1 MQQGV
6 TGGWTQ
12 PGPSWTQRSS
22 PASPA
27 SLEALRYFTL
37 DLAPR
42 WGLSGVYSLQCIICI
57 DVYSF
62 YW

>member
-12 PGPSWTQRSS
+12 LQR
-22 PASPA
+22 ASPA

-42 WGLSGVYSLQCIICI
+42 WGLSGVA
-57 DVYSF
+57 V
-62 YW
+62 